1 MKTVTLGIYLNLR
14 PRKHDR
20 RKVPISR
27 VSLSSTELARRS
39 ISPKDDVC
47 RCPCDSGKWNSCCLQ
62 TIPLLVSNYV
72 NTKIFLLEITTRAQ
86 PIPKMVKPM
95 QIFHYNFSLFQFGD
109 CFQSIMAAVANSVVL
124 CHTDSRPSLLANQ
137 TK

>member
-27 VSLSSTELARRS
+27 VSLSSTEPARRS
-39 ISPKDDVC
+39 ISPKMMYVFA
-47 RCPCDSGKWNSCCLQ
+47 RDSGKWNSCCLQ

-72 NTKIFLLEITTRAQ
+72 NAKIFLLEITTRAQ

-124 CHTDSRPSLLANQ
+124 CHTDSRPSLLVNQ